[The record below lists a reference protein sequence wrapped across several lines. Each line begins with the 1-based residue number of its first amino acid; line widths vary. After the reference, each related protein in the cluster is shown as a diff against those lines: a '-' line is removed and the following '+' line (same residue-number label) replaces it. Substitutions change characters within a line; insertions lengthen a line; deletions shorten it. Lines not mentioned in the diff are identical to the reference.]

1 LINILQDPTFQKPFH
16 QAKGDRMAGKGVMV
30 DYKLLREYTK
40 QGMEGLWP

>member
-1 LINILQDPTFQKPFH
+1 
-16 QAKGDRMAGKGVMV
+16 MAGKGDMV